1 MASGLSQR
9 FASTPR
15 KRHAWGSAY
24 PEHRPITLRSG
35 ILAAEII
42 STLKTSQGT
51 LIGRGC
57 SGFDQLRLI
66 VLMR

>member
-1 MASGLSQR
+1 MASSPSQR
-9 FASTPR
+9 FAVNAAQR
-15 KRHAWGSAY
+15 RAWGSAY

-42 STLKTSQGT
+42 STLKTSEGT